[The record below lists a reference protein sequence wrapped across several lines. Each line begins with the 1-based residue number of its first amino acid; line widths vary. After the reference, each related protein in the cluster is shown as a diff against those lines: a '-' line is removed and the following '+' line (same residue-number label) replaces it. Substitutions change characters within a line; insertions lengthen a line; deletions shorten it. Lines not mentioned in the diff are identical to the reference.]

1 MHSFNCSYVT
11 VTEMREQYKMHMR
24 EFERQAKYER
34 NIVRSV
40 PESDIIP
47 DEETPTTQRWKPG

>member
-1 MHSFNCSYVT
+1 MRYLTYVS
-11 VTEMREQYKMHMR
+11 VKEMTEQHRKSLR